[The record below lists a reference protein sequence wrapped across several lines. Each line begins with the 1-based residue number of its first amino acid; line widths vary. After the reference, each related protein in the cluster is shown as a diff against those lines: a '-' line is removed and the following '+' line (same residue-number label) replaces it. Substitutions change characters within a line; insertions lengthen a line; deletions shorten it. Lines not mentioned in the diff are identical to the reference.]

1 MTTLII
7 PRREVEGL
15 GEASGHKVAGRPLVL
30 IRGGGDLAT
39 GVAARLYRAGFAVLV
54 TEIARPLAIRR
65 LVALAEA
72 VYAGEVRIED
82 LRGLLVNDAG
92 AGAGALAAGVIPVV
106 IDPTAEAR
114 KALQPA
120 ALIDGRMLKAQS
132 ELGMEAAPLVI
143 GLGPGFTA
151 GENCHAAV
159 ETNRGHRMGRV
170 IWDGS
175 TQPDTAVPEAV
186 AGLDVERVLRAPVA
200 GVIHARCG
208 LGTVVKKGERIAD
221 IGEAMLRAP
230 FGGVLRGLMHD
241 DLEVEA
247 GAKIGDLDPRG
258 DPGPCFEISDK
269 ALAVGGGVLEAL
281 LSRPEIR
288 RLLAG

>member
-1 MTTLII
+1 
-7 PRREVEGL
+7 
-15 GEASGHKVAGRPLVL
+15 
-30 IRGGGDLAT
+30 
-39 GVAARLYRAGFAVLV
+39 
-54 TEIARPLAIRR
+54 
-65 LVALAEA
+65 
-72 VYAGEVRIED
+72 
-82 LRGLLVNDAG
+82 
-92 AGAGALAAGVIPVV
+92 
-106 IDPTAEAR
+106 
-114 KALQPA
+114 
-120 ALIDGRMLKAQS
+120 
-132 ELGMEAAPLVI
+132 
-143 GLGPGFTA
+143 
-151 GENCHAAV
+151 
-159 ETNRGHRMGRV
+159 
-170 IWDGS
+170 
-175 TQPDTAVPEAV
+175 V